1 MMDRM
6 KTLFVHHSIGRHCLK
21 SGLRRC
27 LRATVP
33 DVQLW
38 DLDYNRI
45 GLHGPDGTPCSIEGL
60 RVPDDN
66 TDPDGL
72 AAFVEP
78 FLAGTAGGQPAF
90 GFDLLILKS
99 CYTGARIGS
108 DGQLDRYL
116 QTTER
121 TIDRLDRAGM
131 PTVLLT
137 PVPDSPLRSS
147 RATAHR
153 AATYASRAALCETA
167 RVRVVNLHQHLADPH
182 GRLRPEYRR
191 LGGLDPHP
199 NSAGQAAI
207 SQLIAD
213 QVASLLA
220 QIGPLPNTR

>member
-1 MMDRM
+1 MMDPM
-6 KTLFVHHSIGRHCLK
+6 KALFVHHSIGRHCLK
-21 SGLRRC
+21 SGLRRR
-27 LRATVP
+27 LTTAAP
-33 DVQLW
+33 NIQLW

-45 GLHGPDGTPCSIEGL
+45 GLHGPDGAPCSIEGL

-72 AAFVEP
+72 PALVEH
-78 FLAGTAGGQPAF
+78 FLAGSAGQWAAF
-90 GFDLLILKS
+90 GFDLLIVKS

-116 QTTER
+116 QAAELTV
-121 TIDRLDRAGM
+121 DRLDRAGM

-147 RATAHR
+147 PATAHR
-153 AATYASRAALCETA
+153 AAAYAARAALCATR
-167 RVRVVNLHQHLADPH
+167 RVRVVDLHQHLAEPQ
-182 GRLRPEYRR
+182 GRLRLEYRR

-199 NSAGQAAI
+199 NTAGQAAI
-207 SQLIAD
+207 SQLIAA
-213 QVASLLA
+213 QVAALMA

>member
-1 MMDRM
+1 MMNPM

-21 SGLRRC
+21 SGLRRR
-27 LRATVP
+27 LRTVAP
-33 DVQLW
+33 EVRLW

-45 GLHGPDGTPCSIEGL
+45 GLHGPDGAPCSIEGL
-60 RVPDDN
+60 GVPDDN

-72 AAFVEP
+72 PVFVEH
-78 FLAGTAGGQPAF
+78 FLAGPAGGQPAF

-108 DGQLDRYL
+108 DGQLERYIQAAE
-116 QTTER
+116 QTL
-121 TIDRLDRAGM
+121 DRLDRAGM
-131 PTVLLT
+131 PAVLLT

-147 RATAHR
+147 PATGRR
-153 AATYASRAALCETA
+153 AAAYAARTALGAAP
-167 RVRVVNLHQHLADPH
+167 RVRVVNLHQHLADPQ

-199 NSAGQAAI
+199 NTAGQAVI
-207 SQLIAD
+207 SQLIVD

-220 QIGPLPNTR
+220 QIGALPNTR